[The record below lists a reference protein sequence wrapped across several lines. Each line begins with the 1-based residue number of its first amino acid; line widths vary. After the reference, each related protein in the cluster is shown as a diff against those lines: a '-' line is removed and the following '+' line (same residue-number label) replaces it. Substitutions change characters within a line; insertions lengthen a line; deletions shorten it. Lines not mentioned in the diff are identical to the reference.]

1 MAITLDKYFELGEHA
16 EHMHPTALS
25 EYQKFIDD
33 LNQVV
38 PLSTITDEDVKR
50 LLSGLDNW
58 IYLDWLKG
66 LQEWLT
72 KCLAGNSNKTPS
84 VYPGELPS

>member
-1 MAITLDKYFELGEHA
+1 MAITLDKFFELGEQA

-38 PLSTITDEDVKR
+38 PLSTITD
-50 LLSGLDNW
+50 
-58 IYLDWLKG
+58 
-66 LQEWLT
+66 
-72 KCLAGNSNKTPS
+72 
-84 VYPGELPS
+84 